1 MLHWRGRPLDEV
13 GYVLIGALALTLGTG
28 AIYLNWQQAQ
38 RTSLQASQTRQAV
51 GTIRQLLVALY
62 RGETGQRGY
71 LLTQQ
76 QNYLDPY
83 EKAAAQMPEILNYL
97 HLVGEQQPPVRDAV
111 LEIDKLARAKMGELQ
126 TAVEL
131 VKEGDPGAADL
142 LMRSNFGKQTMD
154 QLVEKLEE
162 LEKRVFVSEEQFS
175 AELTEQMRQTAALTV
190 ICCVALFALFAI
202 ENHRV
207 TNRRRAAE
215 KASEV
220 KSAFLASMSHE
231 LRTPLNVII
240 GYTQMQ
246 QEEAQEAGRMNDLVD
261 LQRIESAGKHL
272 LVLINGVLEL
282 SKIEAGR
289 LDVNPSEFG
298 VEELVRE
305 VMGLV
310 EPLAKKQG
318 NRLVVDVAPEVGRMF
333 SDVTRIKQGLLNLA
347 SNAAKFTESGEIRLR
362 VSRVRRQSRDWVE
375 FSVRDTGPG
384 IGRDDLARLFEPFSQ
399 LEVRQPKQ
407 GAKHEGT
414 GLGLAI
420 TRRLC
425 RLLGGD
431 VMVESTLGKGST
443 FTMQLP
449 AEVTPG
455 YFASKAVGGTRR
467 RTAMVVVGGPVA
479 AGQMQGELTKHGLD
493 VAVAVNGE
501 AALRR
506 IREERPAVVAVDPAL
521 EGTDVWDVVTR
532 MKADPGAA
540 GIPVVLLSGQGGDR
554 GLAAEELLTMPVA
567 GEALAATILRH
578 GSGEPSEAILLV
590 GQGLAELGAVIEK
603 MGWKAM
609 LARSGEEGLQRFGEE
624 RPGMVM
630 VDLLMTGMDG
640 FRFLAELRQ
649 RPDGRETPV
658 VAVVDGAMTA
668 ADRERLRALAAA
680 MLKTGAFR
688 VTSTLER
695 AAMLANR
702 RMT

>member
-1 MLHWRGRPLDEV
+1 MLQWRGRPLDEV

-51 GTIRQLLVALY
+51 GTIRQLLVVLY

-76 QNYLDPY
+76 QSYLEPY
-83 EKAAAQMPEILNYL
+83 ERAAAQIPEILNYL

-175 AELTEQMRQTAALTV
+175 TELTEQMRQTAALTV

-246 QEEAQEAGRMNDLVD
+246 QEEALEAGRTKDLVD

-289 LDVNPSEFG
+289 LEVSPSEFG

-318 NRLVVDVAPEVGRMF
+318 NRLVVDVAPGAGRMF

-347 SNAAKFTESGEIRLR
+347 SNAAKFTENGEIRLR
-362 VSRVRRQSRDWVE
+362 VSRVRRQNRDWLDFVVMD
-375 FSVRDTGPG
+375 SGPG
-384 IGRDDLARLFEPFSQ
+384 IRREDLERLFEPFSQ
-399 LEVRQPKQ
+399 LEVKQPKK

-414 GLGLAI
+414 GLGLVI

-431 VMVESTLGKGST
+431 VTVESTLGKGST

-455 YFASKAVGGTRR
+455 YFATRAAGVARR
-467 RTAMVVVGGPVA
+467 RPAAVVMGGMVA
-479 AGQMQGELTKHGLD
+479 LGQLEGELGKHGLEAALAPD
-493 VAVAVNGE
+493 GE
-501 AALRR
+501 AALRK
-506 IREERPAVVAVDPAL
+506 IREERPALVVVDPLVA
-521 EGTDVWDVVTR
+521 EWAVVR
-532 MKADPGAA
+532 QIKADPETA
-540 GIPVVLLSGQGGDR
+540 GVPVVLLAGKEGDR
-554 GLAAEELLTMPVA
+554 GVAAEELLLLPVA
-567 GEALAATILRH
+567 DEALAAAILRH

-590 GQGLAELGAVIEK
+590 GTGVAALGGVIEK
-603 MGWKAM
+603 MGWRA
-609 LARSGEEGLQRFGEE
+609 LRAGSGEEGLRLFSEA

-630 VDLLMTGMDG
+630 VDLLMGGMNG
-640 FRFLAELRQ
+640 FQFLAELRQ

-658 VAVVDGAMTA
+658 VAVLDGALTVA
-668 ADRERLRALAAA
+668 EGERLRAMAAA
-680 MLKTGAFR
+680 ALETGAFR
-688 VTSTLER
+688 VTGALER
-695 AAMLANR
+695 AAILASR
-702 RMT
+702 RMI

>member
-1 MLHWRGRPLDEV
+1 MLQWRGRPLDEV

-51 GTIRQLLVALY
+51 GTIRQLMVVLY

-76 QNYLDPY
+76 QSYLEPY
-83 EKAAAQMPEILNYL
+83 ERAAAQIPEILNYL

-162 LEKRVFVSEEQFS
+162 LEKTVFVSEEQFS
-175 AELTEQMRQTAALTV
+175 TELTEQMRQTAALTV

-246 QEEAQEAGRMNDLVD
+246 QEEAEEDGRMDDLVD

-289 LDVNPSEFG
+289 LEVSPSEFG

-318 NRLVVDVAPEVGRMF
+318 NRLVVEVTPGVGRMF
-333 SDVTRIKQGLLNLA
+333 SDATRIKQGLLNLA
-347 SNAAKFTESGEIRLR
+347 SNAAKFTENGEIRMR
-362 VSRVRRQSRDWVE
+362 VSRVRRQNRDWVD
-375 FSVRDTGPG
+375 FVVMDSGAG
-384 IGRDDLARLFEPFSQ
+384 IRQEDLERLFEPFSQ
-399 LEVRQPKQ
+399 LEVKQPKQ
-407 GAKHEGT
+407 GGKHEGT
-414 GLGLAI
+414 GLGLVI

-431 VMVESTLGKGST
+431 VTVTSAVGKGST

-449 AEVTPG
+449 VEVAPG
-455 YFASKAVGGTRR
+455 YFATKGVGGARR
-467 RTAMVVVGGPVA
+467 RAATVVLGGESTG
-479 AGQMQGELTKHGLD
+479 GQVQGEMAIHGLEA
-493 VAVAVNGE
+493 AVARRGE
-501 AALRR
+501 EALRK
-506 IREERPAVVAVDPAL
+506 IREERPAVVVLDPL
-521 EGTDVWDVVTR
+521 T
-532 MKADPGAA
+532 GAEAMEVAKRIKSDGEMA
-540 GIPVVLLSGQGGDR
+540 GIPVILLAAGEGDR
-554 GLAAEELLTMPVA
+554 GLAAEELLLTPVA
-567 GEALAATILRH
+567 GEALAAVILRQ
-578 GSGEPSEAILLV
+578 GGGEPSEVILLV
-590 GQGLAELGAVIEK
+590 GEGVAAWEPTLAQ
-603 MGWKAM
+603 MGWRA
-609 LARSGEEGLQRFGEE
+609 ARAGSGEEGLRRFSDE
-624 RPGMVM
+624 RPGIVM
-630 VDLLMTGMDG
+630 VDLTLSGMDG
-640 FRFLAELRQ
+640 LAFLAELRQ

-658 VAVVDGAMTA
+658 VLVVDGAETG
-668 ADRERLRALAAA
+668 ERLAASARAV
-680 MLKTGAFR
+680 LKDRAFP
-688 VTSTLER
+688 VKGTLER
-695 AAMLANR
+695 AAMLASR
-702 RMT
+702 RVI

>member
-1 MLHWRGRPLDEV
+1 MLQWRGRPLDEV

-51 GTIRQLLVALY
+51 GTIRQLLVVLY

-97 HLVGEQQPPVRDAV
+97 HLVGEQQPAVRDSV

-162 LEKRVFVSEEQFS
+162 LEQRVFVSEEQFS
-175 AELTEQMRQTAALTV
+175 TELTEQMRQTAALTV

-246 QEEAQEAGRMNDLVD
+246 QEEALESGRMSDLVD

-289 LDVNPSEFG
+289 LEVNPSEFG
-298 VEELVRE
+298 VDELVRE

-318 NRLVVDVAPEVGRMF
+318 NRLVVEVAPEAGRMF

-347 SNAAKFTESGEIRLR
+347 SNAAKFTENGEIRLR

-375 FSVRDTGPG
+375 FAVRDTGPG
-384 IGRDDLARLFEPFSQ
+384 IRLDDLARLFEPFSQ
-399 LEVRQPKQ
+399 LEVKQPKQ

-420 TRRLC
+420 TRRLS

-431 VMVESTLGKGST
+431 VAVESELGKGST
-443 FTMQLP
+443 FTMMLP
-449 AEVTPG
+449 VEVTPG
-455 YFASKAVGGTRR
+455 YFASKAVSGTRR
-467 RTAMVVVGGPVA
+467 RTAVVVVGGPVA
-479 AGQMQGELTKHGLD
+479 AGQMQEELGRHGLE
-493 VAVAVNGE
+493 AVAVSGE
-501 AALRR
+501 AALQT
-506 IREERPAVVAVDPAL
+506 IREERPGVVAVDPLA
-521 EGTDVWDVVTR
+521 EGMDIWEVVAG
-532 MKADPGAA
+532 MKADAGAA
-540 GIPVVLLSGQGGDR
+540 GIPVVLLAGRDGDQ
-554 GLAAEELLTMPVA
+554 GLAAEEVLTTPVS
-567 GEALAATILRH
+567 GEALAAAILRH

-590 GQGLAELGAVIEK
+590 GPGGKKLGAMIAK
-603 MGWKAM
+603 MGWRA
-609 LARSGEEGLQRFGEE
+609 LEAATGEEGLRQFSEE

-630 VDLLMTGMDG
+630 VDLLMEGMDG
-640 FRFLAELRQ
+640 FGFLAELRQ

-658 VAVVDGAMTA
+658 VAVVTGALTGA
-668 ADRERLRALAAA
+668 ERERLRTLAAA
-680 MLKTGAFR
+680 AMQRGAFR
-688 VTSTLER
+688 VTGALER
-695 AAMLANR
+695 TAMLASR
-702 RMT
+702 RMR

>member
-1 MLHWRGRPLDEV
+1 MLQWRGRPLDEV

-38 RTSLQASQTRQAV
+38 QTSLQASQTRQAV
-51 GTIRQLLVALY
+51 GTIRQLLVVLY

-76 QNYLDPY
+76 QSYLEPY
-83 EKAAAQMPEILNYL
+83 ERAAAQIPEILNYL

-175 AELTEQMRQTAALTV
+175 KELTEQMRQTAALTV

-207 TNRRRAAE
+207 TNRRRVAE

-246 QEEAQEAGRMNDLVD
+246 QEEALEDGRMDDLVD

-289 LDVNPSEFG
+289 LEVNPSEFG

-318 NRLVVDVAPEVGRMF
+318 NRLVVELAPGVGRMF
-333 SDVTRIKQGLLNLA
+333 SDVTRIKQGLLNLG
-347 SNAAKFTESGEIRLR
+347 SNAAKFTENGEIRLR
-362 VSRVRRQSRDWVE
+362 VNRVWRQNREWVD
-375 FSVRDTGPG
+375 FVVMDTGPG
-384 IGRDDLARLFEPFSQ
+384 IRREDLERLFEPFSQ
-399 LEVRQPKQ
+399 LEVKQPKE

-414 GLGLAI
+414 GLGLVI

-431 VMVESTLGKGST
+431 VTVESVVGSGSS

-449 AEVTPG
+449 VEVAPG
-455 YFASKAVGGTRR
+455 YFASKGVGGAKRR
-467 RTAMVVVGGPVA
+467 AAAVVVGGA
-479 AGQMQGELTKHGLD
+479 ATVGSVQGEMAKHGLEA
-493 VAVAVNGE
+493 AVAHNREEVV
-501 AALRR
+501 RK
-506 IREERPAVVAVDPAL
+506 IREVRPALVVVDPLAGAEAL
-521 EGTDVWDVVTR
+521 EVVKR
-532 MKADPGAA
+532 MKADGEMA
-540 GIPVVLLSGQGGDR
+540 GVPVVCLAGRKD
-554 GLAAEELLTMPVA
+554 GLGIAAEELLVTPVA
-567 GEALAATILRH
+567 GETLAAVILRH
-578 GSGEPSEAILLV
+578 GSGEPAEAILLV
-590 GQGLAELGAVIEK
+590 GEGVGAWEPVIAK
-603 MGWKAM
+603 MGWRA
-609 LARSGEEGLQRFGEE
+609 LRAESGEEGLRRFSDE
-624 RPGMVM
+624 RPGIVM
-630 VDLLMTGMDG
+630 VDLLLQGMDG
-640 FRFLAELRQ
+640 FTFLAELRQ

-658 VAVVDGAMTA
+658 VVVVDGAETG
-668 ADRERLRALAAA
+668 ERVGALARAVVE
-680 MLKTGAFR
+680 TRAFS
-688 VTSTLER
+688 VKNTLER
-695 AAMLANR
+695 AAMLASR
-702 RMT
+702 RMI

>member
-1 MLHWRGRPLDEV
+1 MLQWRGRPLDEV

-51 GTIRQLLVALY
+51 GTIRQLLVVLY

-76 QNYLDPY
+76 QSYLDPY
-83 EKAAAQMPEILNYL
+83 ERAAEQMPEILNYL
-97 HLVGEQQPPVRDAV
+97 HLVGEQQPPIREAV
-111 LEIDKLARAKMGELQ
+111 LEIDRLARAKMGELQ

-154 QLVEKLEE
+154 QLVEKLED

-175 AELTEQMRQTAALTV
+175 AELTEQMRQTAMLTV

-246 QEEAQEAGRMNDLVD
+246 QEEALESGRMGDLVD

-289 LDVNPSEFG
+289 LEVNPTEFA
-298 VEELVRE
+298 VEEVVRE

-318 NRLVVDVAPEVGRMF
+318 NRLVVEVAPEAGRMF

-347 SNAAKFTESGEIRLR
+347 SNAAKFTEKGEIRLR
-362 VSRVRRQSRDWVE
+362 VSRLRRQSRDWVE
-375 FSVRDTGPG
+375 FSVRDSGPG
-384 IGRDDLARLFEPFSQ
+384 IRRDDLARLFEPFSQ
-399 LEVRQPKQ
+399 LEVKQPAP
-407 GAKHEGT
+407 GTNHEGT
-414 GLGLAI
+414 GLGLVI

-431 VMVESTLGKGST
+431 VTVESAVGKGTT

-455 YFASKAVGGTRR
+455 YFANKAVSGERR
-467 RTAMVVVGGPVA
+467 RTAVVVVGGAVA
-479 AGQMQGELTKHGLD
+479 FGQIQGELAKHGLEA
-493 VAVAVNGE
+493 AVAENGE
-501 AALRR
+501 AALRK
-506 IREERPAVVAVDPAL
+506 IREERPGLVAVDPLA
-521 EGTDVWDVVTR
+521 EGTDVWEVVTG
-532 MKADPGAA
+532 MKADPAAA
-540 GIPVVLLSGQGGDR
+540 GIPVVLLSGRGGDQ
-554 GLAAEELLTMPVA
+554 GLAAEELLTTPVA
-567 GEALAATILRH
+567 GEALAAAILRH

-590 GQGLAELGAVIEK
+590 GPGVAELGAVIEK
-603 MGWKAM
+603 MGWKVLLGA
-609 LARSGEEGLQRFGEE
+609 SGEEGLRRFSEE
-624 RPGMVM
+624 QPSMVM
-630 VDLLMTGMDG
+630 VDLLMEGMDG
-640 FRFLAELRQ
+640 FAFLAELRQ

-658 VAVVDGAMTA
+658 VAVVDGALTVAQRM
-668 ADRERLRALAAA
+668 RLRALAAA
-680 MLKTGAFR
+680 TLKTGAFR
-688 VTSTLER
+688 VTGALER
-695 AAMLANR
+695 AAMLASR
-702 RMT
+702 RMV

>member
-1 MLHWRGRPLDEV
+1 MLQWRGRPLDEV

-51 GTIRQLLVALY
+51 GTIRQLLVVLY

-97 HLVGEQQPPVRDAV
+97 HLVGEQQPAVRDSV

-162 LEKRVFVSEEQFS
+162 LEQRVFVSEEQFS
-175 AELTEQMRQTAALTV
+175 TELTEQMRQTAALTV

-246 QEEAQEAGRMNDLVD
+246 QEEALESGRMSDLVD

-289 LDVNPSEFG
+289 LEVNPSEFG
-298 VEELVRE
+298 VDELVRE

-318 NRLVVDVAPEVGRMF
+318 NRLVVEVAPEAGRMF

-347 SNAAKFTESGEIRLR
+347 SNAAKFTENGEIRLR

-375 FSVRDTGPG
+375 FAVRDTGPG
-384 IGRDDLARLFEPFSQ
+384 IRLDDLARLFEPFSQ
-399 LEVRQPKQ
+399 LEVKQPKQ

-420 TRRLC
+420 TRRLS

-431 VMVESTLGKGST
+431 VAVESELGKGST
-443 FTMQLP
+443 FTMMLP
-449 AEVTPG
+449 VEVTPG
-455 YFASKAVGGTRR
+455 YFASKAVSGTRR
-467 RTAMVVVGGPVA
+467 RTAVVVVGGPVA
-479 AGQMQGELTKHGLD
+479 AGQMQEELGRHGLE
-493 VAVAVNGE
+493 AVAVSGE
-501 AALRR
+501 AALQT
-506 IREERPAVVAVDPAL
+506 IREERPGVVAVDPLA
-521 EGTDVWDVVTR
+521 EGMDIWEVVAR
-532 MKADPGAA
+532 MKADAGAA
-540 GIPVVLLSGQGGDR
+540 GIPVVLLAGRDGDQ
-554 GLAAEELLTMPVA
+554 GLAAEEVLTTPVS
-567 GEALAATILRH
+567 GEALAAAILRH

-590 GQGLAELGAVIEK
+590 GPGGKKLGAMIAK
-603 MGWKAM
+603 MGWRA
-609 LARSGEEGLQRFGEE
+609 LEAATGEEGLRQFSEE

-630 VDLLMTGMDG
+630 VDLLMEGMDG
-640 FRFLAELRQ
+640 FGFLAELRQ

-658 VAVVDGAMTA
+658 VAVVKGAMTGA
-668 ADRERLRALAAA
+668 ERERLRTLAAA
-680 MLKTGAFR
+680 AMQRGAFR
-688 VTSTLER
+688 VTGALER
-695 AAMLANR
+695 TAMLASR
-702 RMT
+702 RML